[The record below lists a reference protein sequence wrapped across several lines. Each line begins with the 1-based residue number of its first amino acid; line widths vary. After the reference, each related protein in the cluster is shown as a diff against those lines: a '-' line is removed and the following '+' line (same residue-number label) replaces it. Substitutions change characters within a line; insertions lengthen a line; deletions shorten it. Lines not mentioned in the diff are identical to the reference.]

1 MALVNDDSIADRA
14 KKLESL
20 RMTNVSS
27 RLTRRET
34 DHLDELAKKHRLQ
47 RGEFIR
53 QLILDELERDS
64 GDPPVSAELVEIIGV
79 RLMLTNLL
87 KPLTTGQKITPEV
100 FDGIIAEVKSTNAAW
115 RSRRGQTWRKTN
127 GKHSLGTKRND
138 HFPAAQRHLHLWR
151 SALCCDPHRTFRLT
165 ALHLRQHSAAALLHA
180 DLHPVERCGQRLR
193 EPQRQVPPGDDR
205 RSRNPTATSH
215 GRGRGRREHAGTGNK
230 TAPACALKVR
240 LAGGL

>member
-14 KKLESL
+14 RKLESL

-53 QLILDELERDS
+53 QLILDELACDS
-64 GDPPVSAELVEIIGV
+64 GDPPVSPELVEIIGV

-100 FDGIIAEVKSTNAAW
+100 FDGIIAEVKKQMCIRDS
-115 RSRRGQTWRKTN
+115 
-127 GKHSLGTKRND
+127 
-138 HFPAAQRHLHLWR
+138 
-151 SALCCDPHRTFRLT
+151 
-165 ALHLRQHSAAALLHA
+165 
-180 DLHPVERCGQRLR
+180 QRLIR
-193 EPQRQVPPGDDR
+193 VLLYCQSGSHSPPVPAPRG
-205 RSRNPTATSH
+205 A
-215 GRGRGRREHAGTGNK
+215 GR
-230 TAPACALKVR
+230 
-240 LAGGL
+240 